1 MSNVDQQRARKIKE
15 IRSNLP
21 YFAELCLKIKYKGKD
36 RSKAGKIEPFVF
48 NKAQWYIHEKIEEQ
62 KRRTGKVRALIL
74 KGRQQGASTYT
85 SARFF
90 HKTIFVPGTGTFILS
105 HQAKTTGP
113 LFDMVKRF
121 LKYMPEVIAPEVD
134 TANKNQIKFSDLESE
149 YTVGTAG
156 NEDLGRGLTIKQLH
170 CSEAAWYG
178 KTDDLE
184 TGLFQ
189 AVSDADDTEI
199 IHESTA
205 NGMNNM
211 FYRKA
216 IDAIKGHGEFIL
228 IFTPWFWQ
236 DEYRTTTPEE
246 FIITEEEK
254 ELAKIYDLDLEQVNW
269 RRNKIVDF
277 GDEWKFKQ
285 EYPMNAMEAFIIS
298 GDAFLSAKILME
310 ARKTQ
315 LTNINQPKILG
326 LDCARTN
333 DRLVWVLRQGRKIL
347 WYKAIDG
354 KDIPEDPTIPISHE
368 TERIIQR
375 EGVDKCFIDF
385 GQGYGVID
393 FLRASG
399 YKDIVQGVYFSKG
412 AFQKD
417 RFLNKRVEMAF
428 SLRDWLED
436 GPCDIPDEDDFFS
449 DLLITPMYLESPTKK
464 MYLASKQKI
473 KQLYGVSPDIFDATI
488 MTFAY
493 PVSARLR
500 GSKIRRTS
508 QTDTK
513 RKSELTTIRRVNGTQ
528 KSMGSTS
535 VNVRY

>member
-1 MSNVDQQRARKIKE
+1 MTSVNQERVQKMRE
-15 IRSNLP
+15 IQANLP
-21 YFAELCLKIKYKGKD
+21 YFAERCLTIKDKGG
-36 RSKAGKIEPFVF
+36 RLVPFRF
-48 NKAQWYIHEKIEEQ
+48 NRAQRYIHTKLQEQ
-62 KRRTGKVRALIL
+62 KRLTGKVRALIL

-113 LFDMVKRF
+113 LFDMVKRY

-134 TANKNQIKFSDLESE
+134 TANKNQIKFADLESE

-189 AVSDADDTEI
+189 AVSNEDDTEI

-216 IDAIKGHGEFIL
+216 IDAIKGRGEFIL

-236 DEYRTTTPEE
+236 DEYRTALPED
-246 FIITEEEK
+246 FAVTEDEK
-254 ELAKIYDLDLEQVNW
+254 ELMKTYDLDAEQICW

-285 EYPMNAMEAFIIS
+285 EYPMNAMEAFIVS
-298 GDAFLSAKILME
+298 GAAFLSAKILMD
-310 ARKTQ
+310 ARKTI
-315 LTNINQPKILG
+315 LHNPGQPKILA
-326 LDCARTN
+326 LDGARTN
-333 DRLVWVLRQGRKIL
+333 DRAAWVLRQGRKIL
-347 WYKAIDG
+347 WYKTIDG
-354 KDIPEDPTIPISHE
+354 KDLPEDPTIFLSHE
-368 TERIIQR
+368 TERIIHR
-375 EGVDKCFIDF
+375 ESVDKCFIDF
-385 GQGYGVID
+385 GQGYGIID

-412 AFQKD
+412 AFKKD
-417 RFLNKRVEMAF
+417 TFLNKRAEMAF
-428 SLRDWLED
+428 ALRDWLED
-436 GPCDIPDEDDFFS
+436 GPCDIPDDDDFFS

-464 MYLASKQKI
+464 IYLESKKKI
-473 KQLYGVSPDIFDATI
+473 RLLYGVSPDIFDAVI

-493 PVSARLR
+493 PVSQNLR
-500 GSKIRRTS
+500 GSKPRRTS
-508 QTDTK
+508 QSNTK
-513 RKSELTTIRRVNGTQ
+513 RNSELTTIRRVSGTQ
-528 KSMGSTS
+528 KSMRSVS
-535 VNVRY
+535 VNVRH